1 MIMFQILV
9 NLILN
14 FITLLSRNP
23 WWTKWSVIPV
33 FIFLNFTSL
42 MAQEQQLSFEHVTGT
57 NGISLGKINAIMQDN
72 NGFIWL
78 SDQTNRCIVRY
89 DGNTMKRYA
98 YDQGKPNTLPGYYPE
113 CFATDSSGIIWIGFW
128 GQGFAR
134 FDPVAETFTHYV
146 HDPDDLS
153 SLADNSIST
162 ILIDRTGTVW
172 LGTALGLDRMDVTT
186 GTFTHFKN
194 DPDDPS
200 SLSNDFVRMV
210 YEDKQGEIW
219 VGTGLAFDNSNDGG
233 LNRLDK
239 NTGTF
244 TRYVHDP
251 DDPTT
256 LIDNKVRAILE
267 DSYGNFWVGTR
278 GDGLHLMD
286 REAGTFKRLTQNPS
300 DPEALSRPRVN
311 GREDHI
317 TFLVEDAEKQVWIG
331 TLNNGVL
338 RYDPGSGSR
347 VHYGKKEDNS
357 GTYVDNSGWAAFA
370 SPNGIVWLST
380 QYDLQLYKID
390 LFNTYFPM
398 TNEEYRII
406 SFLEE
411 PGSVFWYGTDSGLIQ
426 KNLNSGTTK
435 TYTSEPNKKNSL
447 SSNGI
452 NELVRDNDG
461 FFWLATVNGLNK
473 FDPRSETFTRYYIDG
488 QENSGI
494 MATGILSLLIDSEQ
508 NFWIGTDGIGVMFF
522 DKNSGEFRR
531 INETA
536 YYRVYSFL
544 EDYSKNVW
552 RTTPNGLARTN
563 LIADEGNYYLDGL
576 QVSEI
581 FIDSDSIIWAG
592 SDNGLYQYDRQHD
605 IFNRHDLEA
614 SVSSLN
620 EDGDKNLWIA
630 SSVGL
635 IRLNKNNGEK
645 IVYGRQNGISS
656 DNMRFSRISKTSDG
670 KFIISSDSYAGT
682 YVFYPGKIEL
692 VNDSINV
699 FLTGIKINDEAII
712 PSSNGPLKESIYKAT
727 QLFLKHDQHTFSI
740 DLSRID
746 YRNADNRAIEYYL
759 ENYDISWRRS
769 VSGESA
775 AYYKVPPGKYN
786 FRIRA
791 SGTRTG
797 SIAEKNILISI
808 APPWWKT
815 GWAYS
820 FYGLVFIAGIFAV
833 DRLQRKRLLDRE
845 REKSRNKELEQAKE
859 IKKAYA
865 ELENAHKNL
874 QSTQSQLIHAEK
886 MASLGELTAGIAHEI
901 QNPLN
906 FVNNFSEVNKE
917 LIDEL
922 RQAIIKNDL
931 KEIEVILKD
940 LDENEGK
947 VITHGKRAEGIV
959 KSMLQ
964 HTRGSTGEKEL
975 TDINRLA
982 DEYLRLAY
990 HGFRAREKTFNASF
1004 KTELDPNLPKISV
1017 VPQDI
1022 GRVMLNLINNAFYAV
1037 SETQKKR
1044 AKEIAVAQS
1053 LPVPQAGSKLEAGST
1068 YKPEVIVSTQRVGSP
1083 SGAGG
1088 SKGQTIEIRVQDNG
1102 EGIPEQVRDKIFQ
1115 PFFTTK
1121 PTGQGTGLGL
1131 SLSYDIVK
1139 AHGGSLEVVSKE
1151 GEGSEFI
1158 IQLPVN
1164 SL

>member
-1 MIMFQILV
+1 MFTRSGVSRKEDHVAERDKLLRYAF
-9 NLILN
+9 LI
-14 FITLLSRNP
+14 
-23 WWTKWSVIPV
+23 IP
-33 FIFLNFTSL
+33 IFMFFFCAP
-42 MAQEQQLSFEHVTGT
+42 MQAQERRLSFEQVTGT

-72 NGFIWL
+72 NGFVWL
-78 SDQTNRCIVRY
+78 SDQTNRSIVRY

-128 GQGFAR
+128 GQGLAR
-134 FDPVAETFTHYV
+134 FDPVSETFTHYE
-146 HDPDDLS
+146 HDPDDSS
-153 SLADNSIST
+153 SLADNWISA
-162 ILIDRTGTVW
+162 ILIDHTGTMW
-172 LGTALGLDRMDVTT
+172 LGTSLGLDRMDVTT
-186 GTFTHFKN
+186 GTFTHFQHEPEN
-194 DPDDPS
+194 PS
-200 SLSNDFVRMV
+200 SLSSGFVRMV
-210 YEDKQGEIW
+210 YEDRQGEIW
-219 VGTGLAFDNSNDGG
+219 VGTGIAFDNNNDGG
-233 LNRLDK
+233 LNRFDRV
-239 NTGTF
+239 TGTF
-244 TRYVHDP
+244 TRYMHDP

-256 LIDNKVRAILE
+256 LIDNKVRAVLE

-286 REAGTFKRLTQNPS
+286 RETGTFKRLTQNPS
-300 DPEALSRPRVN
+300 DPEALSRPGVN

-317 TFLVEDAEKQVWIG
+317 TFLLEDAEKQVWIG

-357 GTYVDNSGWAAFA
+357 GTYVDNSGWAVFA

-380 QYDLQLYKID
+380 QYDLQLFKID

-398 TNEEYRII
+398 TNETYRIN

-411 PGSVFWYGTDSGLIQ
+411 PGSVFWYGTDSGLIRTDI
-426 KNLNSGTTK
+426 KSGTIK
-435 TYTSEPNKKNSL
+435 TFTAEPNKKNNL
-447 SSNGI
+447 SSNRI
-452 NELVRDNDG
+452 NDLVRDNDG
-461 FFWLATVNGLNK
+461 IYWLATDNGLNR
-473 FDPRSETFTRYYIDG
+473 FDPRTETFTRYYIDT
-488 QENSGI
+488 QENSNIQG
-494 MATGILSLLIDSEQ
+494 TGILSLLNDSEG
-508 NFWIGTDGIGVMFF
+508 NFWIGTDGIGVLLF

-531 INETA
+531 INDDA

-563 LIADEGNYYLDGL
+563 LIAEEGNYYLDGL

-592 SDNGLYQYDRQHD
+592 SDNGLYQYDRQQD
-605 IFNRHDLEA
+605 IFNRQELEA
-614 SVSSLN
+614 TVASIN
-620 EDGDKNLWIA
+620 EDSYKNLWIS

-645 IVYGRQNGISS
+645 IVYGRQNGLSS
-656 DNMRFSRISKTSDG
+656 DFLRLSQINKTGDG
-670 KFIISSDSYAGT
+670 KFMIGSYAFEGT
-682 YVFYPGKIEL
+682 YEFYPGKIEIL
-692 VNDSINV
+692 NDSIKV

-712 PSSNGPLKESIYKAT
+712 PSVNGPLRESIYKAT
-727 QLFLKHDQHTFSI
+727 EIFLKHDQHTFSL

-746 YRNADNRAIEYYL
+746 FRNTDNRSIEYYL

-791 SGTRTG
+791 SGSGTGILPERT
-797 SIAEKNILISI
+797 ILISI

-815 GWAYS
+815 LWAYT
-820 FYGLVFIAGIFAV
+820 FYGLVFIAGIFTI
-833 DRLQRKRLLDRE
+833 DRVQRKRLLDRE
-845 REKSRNKELEQAKE
+845 RDKAREKELEQAKE
-859 IKKAYA
+859 LKKAYD
-865 ELENAHKNL
+865 ELEQAHKNL

-917 LIDEL
+917 LIGEL
-922 RQAIIKNDL
+922 KQAMEKNDL
-931 KEIEVILKD
+931 KEIEAILKD

-964 HTRGSTGEKEL
+964 HSRGSTGEKEL
-975 TDINRLA
+975 TDINILA

-990 HGFRAREKTFNASF
+990 HGFRAKEKTFNATF

-1022 GRVMLNLINNAFYAV
+1022 GRVLLNLINNAFQAV
-1037 SETQKKR
+1037 SSVAS
-1044 AKEIAVAQS
+1044 AKEGRSSFA
-1053 LPVPQAGSKLEAGST
+1053 EAT
-1068 YKPEVIVSTQRVGSP
+1068 EDILYKPEVIVSTRKN
-1083 SGAGG
+1083 GA
-1088 SKGQTIEIRVQDNG
+1088 SIEISVKDNG
-1102 EGIPEQVRDKIFQ
+1102 PGIPEQVRDKIFQ

-1121 PTGQGTGLGL
+1121 PAGQGTGLGL

-1139 AHGGSLEVVSKE
+1139 AHGGSLEAISNE